1 MGPEYRPGRTDAP
14 CRGAVIVSWMRVVRV
29 RLRAGA
35 TETENHPYGGGEPPI
50 RRSHDQGPADRL
62 ERVDL
67 PEPCPAACQSSG
79 LDRSGRSTAR
89 VARPPGSLTARLGHF
104 RVLPGPPPP
113 IYRPTWALSGPAR
126 PPTADLS
133 PDSGTYGS
141 GPTPHRRPIARLGH
155 LRVRPD
161 PPPPTYRPTRAL
173 TGGCPPPTA
182 DLPPNSGTLWAAA
195 APTADLPPDSGTYGS
210 CPAPNGR
217 LTARLGHLRVLPD
230 PPTADLPPDSG
241 TCVRGIGRR
250 AGPHRG
256 TSAQARGWAC
266 R

>member
-1 MGPEYRPGRTDAP
+1 
-14 CRGAVIVSWMRVVRV
+14 MRVVRV

-89 VARPPGSLTARLGHF
+89 VARPLGSLTARLGHF

-113 IYRPTWALSGPAR
+113 IYRPTRALTGGC
-126 PPTADLS
+126 PP
-133 PDSGTYGS
+133 
-141 GPTPHRRPIARLGH
+141 PHRRPIARLGH

-161 PPPPTYRPTRAL
+161 PPPPTYRQTRAL

-210 CPAPNGR
+210 CPAPNCRLTAQLGHFMGGCRTHRR